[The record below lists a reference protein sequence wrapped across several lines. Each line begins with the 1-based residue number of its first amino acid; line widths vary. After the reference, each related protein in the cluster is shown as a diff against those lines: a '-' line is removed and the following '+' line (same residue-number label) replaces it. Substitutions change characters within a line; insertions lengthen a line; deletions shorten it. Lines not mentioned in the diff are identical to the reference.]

1 MSENHDINS
10 STAFNDDMEQL
21 KTKCETLNQELLVW
35 RDYSYKITRLVRV
48 FRNDYAIMQ
57 TKCCESFEKE
67 MYDEENNKDNYNDFL
82 RGKLHTVSEI
92 INDLNVI
99 LSIKPED
106 NGNDYS
112 VGVEEEKK

>member
-1 MSENHDINS
+1 MAENNIINN
-10 STAFNDDMEQL
+10 STAFNDDVEQL
-21 KTKCETLNQELLVW
+21 KKQCETLNHELLFW
-35 RDYSYKITRLVRV
+35 RNYSYKITRLVRV

-67 MYDEENNKDNYNDFL
+67 LSDGENNKDNYNDFL

-112 VGVEEEKK
+112 VGVEEEKN

>member
-1 MSENHDINS
+1 MSENNVIDS
-10 STAFNDDMEQL
+10 STVFNDDVEQL
-21 KTKCETLNQELLVW
+21 KKQCETLNQELLFW

-67 MYDEENNKDNYNDFL
+67 MGDGENKDNYNDFL

-99 LSIKPED
+99 LSIKLED
-106 NGNDYS
+106 RGTDYS
-112 VGVEEEKK
+112 VGVEEEKN

>member
-1 MSENHDINS
+1 MSENNVIIS
-10 STAFNDDMEQL
+10 STQFNDDMEQL
-21 KTKCETLNQELLVW
+21 KTKCETLNQDLLFW

-57 TKCCESFEKE
+57 TKCCERFEKE
-67 MYDEENNKDNYNDFL
+67 LSDGENKNNYNDFL

-106 NGNDYS
+106 TGNDYS
-112 VGVEEEKK
+112 VGVEEEKN

>member
-1 MSENHDINS
+1 MTENHIIES
-10 STAFNDDMEQL
+10 STVFNDDVEQL
-21 KTKCETLNQELLVW
+21 KKQCKTINQELLFW

-57 TKCCESFEKE
+57 TKCCEIFENE
-67 MYDEENNKDNYNDFL
+67 MSDEDNKDNYNDFL

-106 NGNDYS
+106 SGTDYS
-112 VGVEEEKK
+112 VGVEEEKN